1 MGIARSPL
9 SKKRETS
16 QWEAPFLSFPPFQI
30 RSVRR
35 LARIAFA
42 LLGPSTKRTASAM
55 FDFPEPFGPVTDVYT
70 RLSTVWSRY
79 RSTQG
84 RSRGKSRF
92 TYLPIW
98 YSWIFSTDRMLNR
111 AFV

>member
-55 FDFPEPFGPVTDVYT
+55 FDFSEPFGPVTDVYPARNGT
-70 RLSTVWSRY
+70 RTFPAHDLT
-79 RSTQG
+79 
-84 RSRGKSRF
+84 
-92 TYLPIW
+92 
-98 YSWIFSTDRMLNR
+98 FSTSFSFRNTATPR
-111 AFV
+111 RTAWPERTEG